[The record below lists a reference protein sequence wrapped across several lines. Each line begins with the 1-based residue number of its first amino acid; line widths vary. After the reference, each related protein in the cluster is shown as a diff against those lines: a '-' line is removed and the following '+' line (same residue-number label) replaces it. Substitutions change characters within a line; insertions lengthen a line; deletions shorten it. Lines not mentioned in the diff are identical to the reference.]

1 MENIN
6 NQPILPDEKP
16 KVRYALLDELRG
28 FLVLC
33 MVFYHGFLSIYNLL
47 RLDFAEKL
55 FDFFTP
61 VEPFFAGTF
70 ILLSG
75 MMCGFSHSN
84 LLRGAKCFAV
94 GLIISAVTF
103 LAPESLGDNIF
114 IRFGILH
121 LLGFS
126 MMFCG
131 LMNFAF
137 KRTNKWVGLT
147 LALLL
152 FFVFLGVPNDYP
164 DVVGI
169 RNVIPTEWYS
179 NKDLFPFGITAP
191 GFESGDY
198 FPIFPWTFLFVA
210 GYFLYKFNIPQKYN
224 KIFAPKRIKPLGFL
238 GRHALL
244 IYIVHQPIIY
254 IICIPFL
261 YI

>member
-131 LMNFAF
+131 IFDFAL
-137 KRTNKWVGLT
+137 KRTNKWVGL
-147 LALLL
+147 LVAVIL
-152 FFVFLGVPNDYP
+152 FICFYGVPNDYP
-164 DVVGI
+164 DFVGI
-169 RNVIPTEWYS
+169 RNIIPTDWYL
-179 NKDLFPFGITAP
+179 KPYLFPLGITAP
-191 GFESGDY
+191 EFYSADY
-198 FPIFPWTFLFVA
+198 FPIFPWLFLFAA
-210 GYFLYKFNIPQKYN
+210 GYFLNKFHFVEKHE
-224 KIFAPKRIKPLGFL
+224 KLFMPKRIKPLGFL

-244 IYIVHQPIIY
+244 IYILHQPIIY
-254 IICIPFL
+254 LVCVPFTL
-261 YI
+261 